1 MHCYSSYVE
10 DPKWQ
15 IKFTIIWCSG
25 VALALAVSLQSLV
38 LGLRHG
44 RSLKGITGVSETN
57 AYQSAHSDD
66 KEPPPTSRRGRRLV
80 GAWNALVSPMYWSPP
95 KLELNLGQSAHQE
108 YCLTAWEILT
118 RCNI

>member
-1 MHCYSSYVE
+1 MHCHSSYVE

-25 VALALAVSLQSLV
+25 VALALAVSVPSLV

-44 RSLKGITGVSETN
+44 RSFKGITGISETN
-57 AYQSAHSDD
+57 GYQSAHSDD

-80 GAWNALVSPMYWSPP
+80 GAWNALVSPMHWSPT

-108 YCLTAWEILT
+108 YCLAAWEILT
-118 RCNI
+118 HCNV